1 MFGTF
6 NSRLVCTNLG
16 GTKERENSSSNI
28 IRDRGRNYNYLFRNF
43 GSFPHIR
50 LLNEYGTR
58 MHRGKAF
65 GFNKENKLMDLLS
78 CNFSV

>member
-6 NSRLVCTNLG
+6 NSRLVCPNLG
-16 GTKERENSSSNI
+16 GTNVRKNSSSNI
-28 IRDRGRNYNYLFRNF
+28 IRDIGRKDNYLFRKF

-58 MHRGKAF
+58 MHRMIEVKHLVF
-65 GFNKENKLMDLLS
+65 TRKTS
-78 CNFSV
+78 W